1 MRYIFF
7 NENGRLRSGWRAS
20 VFLITYLLIAG
31 AFIFAAT
38 LLLAGLPIGPS
49 VGSYLPITIPF
60 AISSLIAI
68 VLGWI
73 YGRFIEGLPFCAL
86 GFSFRAKW
94 LSHFAAGIMMGAFAL
109 GSAVMVAAMGG
120 GLKLKFNHDSS
131 WPAIQST
138 LWITLIVFLIGA
150 ISEETLFRGYL
161 LQTLTRSHQII
172 AGIAVTSLL
181 FAFAHIGNPDV
192 GRLAIFNTLLAG
204 VWFAV
209 AYLKTRDI
217 WFPLGIHF
225 IWNWMQGPVLGI
237 NVSGIGD
244 LSPDPLMRAT
254 DAGPAWFTGGNY
266 GIEGGV
272 ACTFAIVLFT
282 VVVYLLPWPGPTEE
296 MMALSSNE
304 KLVQLDLE

>member
-1 MRYIFF
+1 MQQIFF

-20 VFLITYLLIAG
+20 LFLITYLLIAG

-38 LLLAGLPIGPS
+38 LLLAGMPIGPS

-60 AISSLIAI
+60 AIASVIAI
-68 VLGWI
+68 VVGWV
-73 YGRFIEGLPFCAL
+73 YGWFIEGLPFRAL
-86 GFSFRAKW
+86 GFAFRAKW
-94 LSHFAAGIMMGAFAL
+94 FSHLAAGIVIGAFAM
-109 GSAVMVAAMGG
+109 GTAVIVAVLGG
-120 GLKLKFNHDSS
+120 GLKLTFNHDSPS
-131 WPAIQST
+131 QAIQST
-138 LWITLIVFLIGA
+138 LWITLFVFLIGA

-172 AGIAVTSLL
+172 AGVAVTSLL
-181 FAFAHIGNPDV
+181 FAFAHMGNPDV

-204 VWFAV
+204 IWFAV
-209 AYLKTRDI
+209 AYLKTRDL

-225 IWNWMQGPVLGI
+225 IWNWMQGPILGI

-266 GIEGGV
+266 GIEAGV
-272 ACTFAIVLFT
+272 ACTFALVLFT
-282 VVVYLLPWPGPTEE
+282 FIVYMLPWPGPTEE
-296 MMALSSNE
+296 MLALTSTE
-304 KLVQLDLE
+304 KLGRLDLE